1 MVGLGSEYLSNTTV
15 GGFAAIILT
24 LEANIHSVRSKHRQL
39 FFLIWLF
46 NSSDAFN
53 ENTKIN

>member
-1 MVGLGSEYLSNTTV
+1 V